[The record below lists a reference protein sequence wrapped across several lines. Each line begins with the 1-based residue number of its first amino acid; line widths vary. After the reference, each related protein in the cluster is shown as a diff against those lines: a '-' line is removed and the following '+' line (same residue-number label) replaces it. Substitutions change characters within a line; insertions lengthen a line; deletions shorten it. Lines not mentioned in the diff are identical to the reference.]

1 MAQFYR
7 RNPIYGK
14 NDKRRGVTRLLKT
27 RKGILHLILQVLAL
41 FLLGINSLKQKQNH
55 DAEKNNIFI

>member
-14 NDKRRGVTRLLKT
+14 NDKRKGVIHLLKT
-27 RKGILHLILQVLAL
+27 RKDILYLILQVLAL
-41 FLLGINSLKQKQNH
+41 FLLEINSLKTETKS
-55 DAEKNNIFI
+55 

>member
-14 NDKRRGVTRLLKT
+14 NDKRRDVTRLLKT

-41 FLLGINSLKQKQNH
+41 FLLEINSLKQKQNH